1 MTYYLETPED
11 VLRAIKDEKIQM
23 VDLRFTDVSGAWQQI
38 LVPVSETLQNRLGF
52 DGSSTHCFD
61 GIQENEMLV
70 THAPAAAFLNPFS
83 EISTLV
89 VICNIR
95 DPIIGQN
102 YTHDPRYIAQKA
114 EAYLKKT
121 QIGDTANFGLE
132 FEHFVF
138 NGLHNGQ
145 SSYYHSQEVVKD
157 ETNWSEAPHPGNIL
171 CPKQGY
177 FSAPPAKMLQ
187 HFCTMMVT
195 TLERI
200 GITVEAER
208 HELATGAQAKIKMRF
223 ATLTHTADNLMIY
236 NFVLE
241 NVISQLG
248 MTASFMPNPLF
259 SDGGS
264 GLHVYQSIWQG
275 GQPLF
280 AGDGYAGSSAL
291 MRHYIA
297 GLLEHAPAL
306 LAICAS
312 RVSHYRRLMPEDS
325 PVKLGHAQ
333 RDSSAGSRI
342 PINSPN
348 PHAKRVDFHYIDTLY
363 NPYFAFAAMLM
374 AGIDGFHNRL
384 YSIDPDEPIEK
395 LYDLPPQDPT
405 KILSA
410 PSSLNEP
417 LDPPELD
424 DDFLL
429 QGDVFTPNVIE
440 ILRLRPHR
448 ESLTAQKMVKPS
460 FGRLYG

>member
-11 VLRAIKDEKIQM
+11 VLRAIKDDKIQM
-23 VDLRFTDVSGAWQQI
+23 IDLRFTDVSGAWQQI
-38 LVPVSETLQNRLGF
+38 LVPMIETSQNRLGF
-52 DGSSTHCFD
+52 DGSSTHCFN
-61 GIQENEMLV
+61 GIQENKMLV
-70 THAPAAAFLNPFS
+70 TQAPAAAFLNPFS

-95 DPIIGQN
+95 DPITGQN

-145 SSYYHSQEVVKD
+145 STNYHYQEIATD
-157 ETNWSEAPHPGNIL
+157 EANWSEAPHQGYIL

-177 FSAPPAKMLQ
+177 FSAPPADMLQ
-187 HFCTMMVT
+187 HFCTRMVT

-200 GITVEAER
+200 GITVETER
-208 HELATGAQAKIKMRF
+208 HELATGAQAKIRMRF
-223 ATLTHTADNLMIY
+223 ATLTHIADNLMIY
-236 NFVLE
+236 NFVLK
-241 NVISQLG
+241 NVTSQLG
-248 MTASFMPNPLF
+248 MTASFMPHPLF
-259 SDGGS
+259 GDGGLS
-264 GLHVYQSIWQG
+264 VHVYQSIWQG

-325 PVKLGHAQ
+325 PVKLGQAQ
-333 RDSSAGSRI
+333 RDRSAGSRI
-342 PINSPN
+342 PIYSPS
-348 PHAKRVDFHYIDTLY
+348 PHAKRVDFHCVDPLC
-363 NPYFAFAAMLM
+363 NPYLAFAAMLM

-384 YSIDPDEPIEK
+384 YSINPDEPIEK
-395 LYDLPPQDPT
+395 LYLPPQDPT

-410 PSSLNEP
+410 PSSPNEP
-417 LDPPELD
+417 LDPLELD

-429 QGDVFTPNVIE
+429 QGDVFTPDVIE

-448 ESLTAQKMVKPS
+448 ESLTARKMVKPS
-460 FGRLYG
+460 FGKLYA

>member
-1 MTYYLETPED
+1 MTYYLETPDD
-11 VLRAIKDEKIQM
+11 VLRAIKDDKIQM
-23 VDLRFTDVSGAWQQI
+23 VDLRFTDVWGAWQQI
-38 LVPVSETLQNRLGF
+38 LVPIETLQNRLGF
-52 DGSSTHCFD
+52 DASSTHCFN
-61 GIQENEMLV
+61 GIQGNEMLV
-70 THAPAAAFLNPFS
+70 THAPAAVFLNPFS
-83 EISTLV
+83 DISTLV

-95 DPIIGQN
+95 DPITGQN

-121 QIGDTANFGLE
+121 QIGEAANFGLE

-145 SSYYHSQEVVKD
+145 PTYYAYQEVATD
-157 ETNWSEAPHPGNIL
+157 ETNWSEAPHQGNIL
-171 CPKQGY
+171 YPKQGY
-177 FSAPPAKMLQ
+177 FSAPPADMLQ

-195 TLERI
+195 ILERI
-200 GITVEAER
+200 GITVETER

-223 ATLTHTADNLMIY
+223 ATLTHIADNLMIY
-236 NFVLE
+236 NFVLK
-241 NVISQLG
+241 NVTSQLG

-259 SDGGS
+259 GDGGF
-264 GLHVYQSIWQG
+264 GLHVYQSIWQR

-312 RVSHYRRLMPEDS
+312 RVDHYRRLMPEGP

-333 RDSSAGSRI
+333 CNRLAGSRI
-342 PINSPN
+342 PIYSPN
-348 PHAKRVDFHYIDTLY
+348 PHGKRVDFHYTEPLC
-363 NPYFAFAAMLM
+363 NPYLAFAAMLM

-405 KILSA
+405 KSLSA

-417 LDPPELD
+417 LDPLELD

-429 QGDVFTPNVIE
+429 QGDVFTPDVIE

-448 ESLTAQKMVKPS
+448 QSLTAQKMVKPS
-460 FGRLYG
+460 FGELHA

>member
-11 VLRAIKDEKIQM
+11 VLHAIKDDKIQM

-38 LVPVSETLQNRLGF
+38 LVPMIETLQNRLGF
-52 DGSSTHCFD
+52 DRCSTHCFN

-70 THAPAAAFLNPFS
+70 TLAPAAAFLNPFS

-95 DPIIGQN
+95 DPITGQN

-145 SSYYHSQEVVKD
+145 STYYHYQEVAKD
-157 ETNWSEAPHPGNIL
+157 ETMASHQGNIL

-177 FSAPPAKMLQ
+177 FSAPPADMLQ

-195 TLERI
+195 TLERV
-200 GITVEAER
+200 GITVETER
-208 HELATGAQAKIKMRF
+208 HELASGAQAKIKMRF
-223 ATLTHTADNLMIY
+223 ATLTHIADNLMIY
-236 NFVLE
+236 NFVLK
-241 NVISQLG
+241 NVTSQLG
-248 MTASFMPNPLF
+248 MMASFMPNPLF
-259 SDGGS
+259 GDGGFS
-264 GLHVYQSIWQG
+264 LHVYQSIWQG

-312 RVSHYRRLMPEDS
+312 NRRLMPEES
-325 PVKLGHAQ
+325 PVKLGGQAQ
-333 RDSSAGSRI
+333 RDRSAGSRI
-342 PINSPN
+342 PIYSSSP
-348 PHAKRVDFHYIDTLY
+348 HTTRVDFHYFDPLC
-363 NPYFAFAAMLM
+363 NPYLAFAAMLM

-395 LYDLPPQDPT
+395 LYDLPPQDST

-417 LDPPELD
+417 LDPLELD

-429 QGDVFTPNVIE
+429 HGDVFTPDVIE
-440 ILRLRPHR
+440 ILRLR
-448 ESLTAQKMVKPS
+448 
-460 FGRLYG
+460 